1 MSKINLLNAVFL
13 QCDIQDKFV
22 KIIYRMNSVVHSA
35 KILNKAANIFKIPV
49 IASQQIP
56 KSLGYTLPEVVETYP
71 KGLTFPY
78 DKERFSMWPEMTQ
91 HVKLDPIRTEFVLYG
106 IEAHVCVL
114 QTAIDLRS
122 QGFNVYVVTDGVSS
136 SRPLDRS
143 TGLRRMEAE
152 GCKLNTYEGILFE
165 MLKDPKHPEFK
176 AFVNLLKEK
185 RPEDMLDSL

>member
-1 MSKINLLNAVFL
+1 MSRIRFANAVFL

-22 KIIYRMNSVVHSA
+22 KTIYRMNSVIHTA
-35 KILNKAANIFKIPV
+35 KILNKAAGLFKIPLV
-49 IASQQIP
+49 ASQQIP
-56 KSLGYTLPEVVETYP
+56 KSLGYTVPEVVETYP
-71 KGLTFPY
+71 KDLTTAF
-78 DKERFSMWPEMTQ
+78 DKERFSMWPEMTD
-91 HVKLDPIRTEFVLYG
+91 HYKIDKERTEFVLYG

-114 QTAIDLRS
+114 QTALDLRS
-122 QGFNVYVVTDGVSS
+122 QGFNVYIVTDGVSS

-165 MLKDPKHPEFK
+165 ILKEPKHPEFK
-176 AFVNLLKEK
+176 AFVQLLKEK